1 MGVVLG
7 AQHQASPHQPAEE
20 IEESGRPVQLHER
33 RGFFTDRIV
42 TDTPSLFVSGNVV
55 AVQLGLETICLRD
68 QVLFHRLSREKPF
81 EKDELVLIPILP
93 LDPLEIARRHCPLHG
108 FTDRPGAR
116 NNHVCSFS
124 PSVGSDRPSASG
136 RTECRSLDHFHAGR
150 RFEIE

>member
-33 RGFFTDRIV
+33 RGFFTDSMV

-81 EKDELVLIPILP
+81 EKDELVLIQYSRLIRSKSHAAT
-93 LDPLEIARRHCPLHG
+93 ARS
-108 FTDRPGAR
+108 T
-116 NNHVCSFS
+116 V
-124 PSVGSDRPSASG
+124 
-136 RTECRSLDHFHAGR
+136 SL
-150 RFEIE
+150 IVLVLVTTMC